1 MAEQFTIP
9 EEYEMSFRRLI
20 PYLVAPLQNN
30 PQVLASLLLYI
41 KLGGEKLARAAIDA
55 LNVSRRLED
64 AELVR
69 LLREEALSSGLQSD
83 ESEDDDDDASSDEDE
98 DENED
103 KDIDA

>member
-1 MAEQFTIP
+1 MAEQFSIP
-9 EEYEMSFRRLI
+9 EEYEMSYRRLI

-30 PQVLASLLLYI
+30 PEVLASLLLYI

-69 LLREEALSSGLQSD
+69 LLREEALESGLRGD
-83 ESEDDDDDASSDEDE
+83 ENEEEDDDDASSDEDE
-98 DENED
+98 DEDEEED
-103 KDIDA
+103 A